1 MKNLLFTL
9 SIFSS
14 LILNAQ
20 SINLE
25 EFATGLTSP
34 VEITNVNDS
43 RIFVVQQNGMIKII
57 QPNGAINP
65 TNFLNIS
72 SKILYGGE
80 RGLLG
85 LAFHPQYSTNGYF
98 FVYYNNTAGNVVT
111 ARYKVSTTD
120 PNVADPN
127 SEKILLNIPKPFAN
141 HNGGSIHFAPDGK
154 LWIITGDGGSSGDPN
169 NNAQNKNSLLGK
181 MLRIDVD
188 AADPVPYNIPSDNP
202 FAGAGVDGADEIWAY
217 GLRNAW
223 KFSFDLSTGNAMIAD
238 VGQGAIEE
246 INKMPIT
253 QAGINYGWRCYEGNN
268 AYNTT
273 TGCPA
278 QSSMTFPI
286 AVYDHS
292 GGKCSITGGYVYRG
306 TQYPSLQGK
315 YFFADYCSNQIGI
328 LGTDNSITWT
338 AAYSGNGFSSF
349 GQDSQKELYVAGVES
364 GKIFKITTG
373 TLGTNENNLSNAL
386 KIYPNPAS
394 KEIFIDGI
402 KDKNVTLELINAE
415 GRKVLETDK
424 ITSGKGIDISGLP
437 SGVYFINLKSGNLKS
452 YSQKLIIK

>member
-1 MKNLLFTL
+1 MKNLLFTII
-9 SIFSS
+9 IFSS
-14 LILNAQ
+14 LIVNAQ

-34 VEITNVNDS
+34 VEITNANDS
-43 RIFVVQQNGMIKII
+43 RLFVVQQNGIIKIV
-57 QPNGAINP
+57 QPNGAINS

-72 SKILYGGE
+72 SKILFGGE

-98 FVYYNNTAGNVVT
+98 FVYYNNTAGNVVV
-111 ARYKVSTTD
+111 ARYTVNATD
-120 PNVADPN
+120 PNIADPN
-127 SEKILLNIPKPFAN
+127 SEKILLNIPKPFDN

-154 LWIITGDGGSSGDPN
+154 LWIITGDGGSGGDPN
-169 NNAQNKNSLLGK
+169 NNAQNKNAFLGK

-188 AADPVPYNIPSDNP
+188 ATGPYNIPPDNP
-202 FAGAGVDGADEIWAY
+202 FAGAGVDGLDEIWAY

-223 KFSFDLSTGNAMIAD
+223 KFSFDLTTGNAMIAD

-253 QAGINYGWRCYEGNN
+253 QAGLNYGWRCYEGNT

-292 GGKCSITGGYVYRG
+292 GGRCSITGGYVYRG

-315 YFFADYCSNQIGI
+315 YFFADYCSTQIGI
-328 LGTDNSITWT
+328 LDAGNAITWT
-338 AAYSGNGFSSF
+338 SPSSGNNFSTF
-349 GQDSQKELYVAGVES
+349 GQDSQKELYVAAVNS

-373 TLGTNENNLSNAL
+373 TLSTQETNSLEKIS
-386 KIYPNPAS
+386 IYPNPAT
-394 KEIFIDGI
+394 KEVFVKGI
-402 KDKNVTLELINAE
+402 KDKKVTAEIISAE
-415 GRKVLETDK
+415 GRKVVETNQLTNGQS
-424 ITSGKGIDISGLP
+424 INISGI
-437 SGVYFINLKSGNLKS
+437 SAGVYFINIKSGDLKS
-452 YSQKLIIK
+452 YSQKLIIKEK

>member
-1 MKNLLFTL
+1 MKKLLFSI

-14 LILNAQ
+14 LIVNSQ

-25 EFATGLTSP
+25 EFVTGLTSP
-34 VEITNVNDS
+34 VEITNANDS
-43 RIFVVQQNGMIKII
+43 RLFVVQQNGIIKIV
-57 QPNGAINP
+57 QPTGAVNT

-72 SKILYGGE
+72 SKIIFGGE

-85 LAFHPQYSTNGYF
+85 LAFHPQYATNGYF
-98 FVYYNNTAGNVVT
+98 FVYYNNTAGNVTV
-111 ARYKVSTTD
+111 ARYSVSTTD

-127 SEKILLNIPKPFAN
+127 SEKILLSIPKPFDN

-154 LWIITGDGGSSGDPN
+154 LWIITGDGGSGGDPN

-188 AADPVPYNIPSDNP
+188 ATGPYNIPPDNP

-217 GLRNAW
+217 GLRNGW
-223 KFSFDLSTGNAMIAD
+223 KFSFDLTTGNVLIAD

-253 QAGINYGWRCYEGNN
+253 TAGLNYGWRCYEGNN
-268 AYNTT
+268 VYNTA
-273 TGCPA
+273 GCAA
-278 QSSMTFPI
+278 QSTMTFPI

-315 YFFADYCSNQIGI
+315 YFFADYCSTQIGV
-328 LGTDNSITWT
+328 LDSNNAITWT
-338 AAYSGNGFSSF
+338 SPYSGNNFSTF
-349 GQDSQKELYVAGVES
+349 GEDYQKGLYVAAVNS
-364 GKIFKITTG
+364 GKIFKISTG
-373 TLGTNENNLSNAL
+373 TLGTHENTLVSI
-386 KIYPNPAS
+386 KVYPNPAS
-394 KEIFIDGI
+394 KEIFIDGV
-402 KDKNVTLELINAE
+402 KDKKATLEIISSE
-415 GRKVLETDK
+415 GRKVLETDQ
-424 ITSGKGIDISGLP
+424 ITDGKGINISGIP
-437 SGVYFINLKSGNLKS
+437 AGVYYINLKSGELKS
-452 YSQKLIIK
+452 YSQKIIIK

>member
-9 SIFSS
+9 SMVSS
-14 LILNAQ
+14 LIVNAQ

-25 EFATGLTSP
+25 EFASGLTSP
-34 VEITNVNDS
+34 VEITNANDS
-43 RIFVVQQNGMIKII
+43 RLFVVQQNGMIKII
-57 QPNGAINP
+57 QPNGTINP
-65 TNFLNIS
+65 TQFLNIS
-72 SKILYGGE
+72 SKIVFNGE

-98 FVYYNNTAGNVVT
+98 FVYYNNTAGNIIL
-111 ARYKVSTTD
+111 ARYSVNPTNPD
-120 PNVADPN
+120 VADPN

-154 LWIITGDGGSSGDPN
+154 LWVVTGDGGSGGDPN
-169 NNAQNKNSLLGK
+169 NNAQNKNVLLGK
-181 MLRIDVD
+181 MLRIDVN
-188 AADPVPYNIPSDNP
+188 ATDPTPYNIPSDNP
-202 FAGAGVDGADEIWAY
+202 FAGAGVDGADEVWAY

-223 KFSFDLSTGNAMIAD
+223 KFSFDLTTGNAMIAD

-246 INKMPIT
+246 INKMPIS

-273 TGCPA
+273 GCPA
-278 QSSMTFPI
+278 QSSMTFPV

-306 TQYPSLQGK
+306 SQYPSLQGK
-315 YFFADYCSNQIGI
+315 YFFADYCSTQIGI
-328 LGTDNSITWT
+328 MSSDNSITWT
-338 AAYSGNGFSSF
+338 SAYTGNSFSTF
-349 GQDSQKELYVAGVES
+349 GQDAQKELYVAAVNS

-373 TLGTNENNLSNAL
+373 TLSTHENDFSETI

-394 KEIFIDGI
+394 KEIFISGI
-402 KDKNVTLELINAE
+402 KDKKITAE
-415 GRKVLETDK
+415 IISTDGRKVLKTDH
-424 ITSGKGIDISGLP
+424 IINEKGINISGIP
-437 SGVYFINLKSGNLKS
+437 AGVYFINLKSGDYKS
-452 YSQKLIIK
+452 YSQKIVIK